1 MTINSLAYL
10 LSSFRAGY
18 FSWLT
23 NWLDVVI
30 IVSGAAT
37 QYHCVVYP
45 LLLGIFIF
53 YINSLKSIQ
62 LMITWIKLKEACTY
76 NYFFYI
82 NTDTCSSNMCH
93 NLGVNVDLGGSD
105 RSITKFIQIWVRTQ
119 RTQFEFLSVKSKWEF
134 YFESF
139 LPSMWAIWV
148 IFCVGSVI
156 WWCIRW

>member
-1 MTINSLAYL
+1 MINKLAWCRDHSQWSCNTISLCC
-10 LSSFRAGY
+10 LSS
-18 FSWLT
+18 
-23 NWLDVVI
+23 VVGNI
-30 IVSGAAT
+30 
-37 QYHCVVYP
+37 Y
-45 LLLGIFIF
+45 IF
-53 YINSLKSIQ
+53 YIKSLKSIQ